1 MGRVHVPPRA
11 PARAAMEREASYLTV
26 GAFVLLVIALG
37 TWFVIWYTDRQD
49 QRDYKRFEI
58 YFEGSVA
65 GLSKGGPVRYLGVDV
80 GRVVRMDID
89 PRASDRVQV
98 IVDIDAQ
105 APISDET
112 LATLSLQG
120 VTGLLYIDL
129 ERDRGDKPVM
139 PRVPSQN
146 YPVIR
151 TVKSNFDIL
160 LSSLPDLIGQGA
172 NLAERMSKL
181 FNDENVA
188 AVGATL
194 DNLNRASAELP
205 AIIKEARV
213 LVTDTRRTLV
223 QIEGAASGLRDI
235 TQGSGPDIKVTLER
249 ARTTMDHLASTSAR
263 LDQFVSENE
272 ANIARFSD
280 SGLLDLQQLIR
291 ESRQAAQEFRE
302 LSRSIKREPSQLLYE
317 QKYSGVEVPR

>member
-80 GRVVRMDID
+80 GRVVRMNID
-89 PRASDRVQV
+89 PRAADRVQV
-98 IVDIDAQ
+98 IVDIDEQ

-139 PRVPSQN
+139 PRVPSQQ

-160 LSSLPDLIGQGA
+160 LSSLPDLVGQGA
-172 NLAERMSKL
+172 NLVERMSKL

-235 TQGSGPDIKVTLER
+235 TQGSGSDIKVTLER

>member
-1 MGRVHVPPRA
+1 
-11 PARAAMEREASYLTV
+11 MEREASYLTV
-26 GAFVLLVIALG
+26 GAFVLLVLALAA
-37 TWFVIWYTDRQD
+37 WFVIWYTDVQD
-49 QRDYKRFEI
+49 QRNYKRFEI

-89 PRASDRVQV
+89 PRAADRVEV

-112 LATLSLQG
+112 LASLSLQG

-139 PRVPSQN
+139 PRVPSQQ

-160 LSSLPDLIGQGA
+160 LSSLPDLIGRGSG
-172 NLAERMSKL
+172 LAQRMSRL

-188 AVGATL
+188 AASATL
-194 DNLNRASAELP
+194 DNLNRASSELP
-205 AIIKEARV
+205 GILKDVRV
-213 LVTDTRRTLV
+213 LVGDARRTLGE
-223 QIEGAASGLRDI
+223 IEGAASGLRDI
-235 TQGSGPDIKVTLER
+235 TQGSGPDIKAALER
-249 ARTTMDHLASTSAR
+249 VRVTMDHLASTSAR
-263 LDQFVSENE
+263 LDAFVGENQ
-272 ANIARFSD
+272 ANVTRFSD
-280 SGLLDLQQLIR
+280 AGLLELQQLIR
-291 ESRQAAQEFRE
+291 DSREAAQEFRE
-302 LSRSIKREPSQLLYE
+302 LSRSIKHEPSQLLYE
-317 QKYSGVEVPR
+317 QKYPGVEIPR

>member
-1 MGRVHVPPRA
+1 MGRVHVRPRA

-37 TWFVIWYTDRQD
+37 AWFVIWYTDSQD
-49 QRDYKRFEI
+49 QRNYKRFEI

-80 GRVVRMDID
+80 GRVVRMNID
-89 PRASDRVQV
+89 PRADRVQV

-139 PRVPSQN
+139 PRVPSQQ

-205 AIIKEARV
+205 AILKEAHV
-213 LVTDTRRTLV
+213 LTADTKRTLA

-291 ESRQAAQEFRE
+291 ESRQAAQDFRE

-317 QKYSGVEVPR
+317 QKYPGVEVPR

>member
-1 MGRVHVPPRA
+1 
-11 PARAAMEREASYLTV
+11 MEREASYLTV
-26 GAFVLLVIALG
+26 GAFVLLVLALAA
-37 TWFVIWYTDRQD
+37 WFVIWYTDVQD
-49 QRDYKRFEI
+49 QRNYRRFEI

-89 PRASDRVQV
+89 PRAADRVEV

-112 LATLSLQG
+112 LASLSLQG

-139 PRVPSQN
+139 PRVPSQQ

-160 LSSLPDLIGQGA
+160 LSSLPDLIGRGSS
-172 NLAERMSKL
+172 LAQRMSRL

-188 AVGATL
+188 AASATL
-194 DNLNRASAELP
+194 DNLNRASSELP
-205 AIIKEARV
+205 GILKDVRV
-213 LVTDTRRTLV
+213 LVGDAHRTLGE
-223 QIEGAASGLRDI
+223 IEGAATGLRDI
-235 TQGSGPDIKVTLER
+235 TQGSGPDIKAALER
-249 ARTTMDHLASTSAR
+249 VRVTMDHLASTSAR
-263 LDQFVSENE
+263 LDEFVGENQ
-272 ANIARFSD
+272 ANITRFSD
-280 SGLLDLQQLIR
+280 EGLLELQQLIR
-291 ESRQAAQEFRE
+291 DSREAAQEFRE

-317 QKYSGVEVPR
+317 QKYSGVEIPR

>member
-1 MGRVHVPPRA
+1 
-11 PARAAMEREASYLTV
+11 MEREASYLTV
-26 GAFVLLVIALG
+26 GAFVLLVLALG
-37 TWFVIWYTDRQD
+37 TWFVIWYTDTQD

-89 PRASDRVQV
+89 PRAADRVEV
-98 IVDIDAQ
+98 VVDIDAQ
-105 APISDET
+105 APITDET

-139 PRVPSQN
+139 PRVASQR

-160 LSSLPDLIGQGA
+160 LSGLPDLFGQGA
-172 NLAERMSKL
+172 NLAQRMSKL

-194 DNLNRASAELP
+194 DNLNRASSELP
-205 AIIKEARV
+205 GILKDVHA
-213 LVTDTRRTLV
+213 LVGDTKRTLGE
-223 QIEGAASGLRDI
+223 IEGAANGLRDI
-235 TQGSGPDIKVTLER
+235 TEGSGPDIKAALER
-249 ARTTMDHLASTSAR
+249 ARVTMDHLASTSER
-263 LDQFVSENE
+263 LDQFVNDNQ
-272 ANIARFSD
+272 ANITRFSD
-280 SGLLDLQQLIR
+280 QGLLELQQLIR
-291 ESRQAAQEFRE
+291 ESREAAEDFRD
-302 LSRSIKREPSQLLYE
+302 LSRSIKRQPSQLLYE
-317 QKYSGVEVPR
+317 QKYSGVEIPR

>member
-37 TWFVIWYTDRQD
+37 TWFVIWYTDQQD

-80 GRVVRMDID
+80 GRVVRMNID

-172 NLAERMSKL
+172 TMARY
-181 FNDENVA
+181 A
-188 AVGATL
+188 ARL
-194 DNLNRASAELP
+194 M
-205 AIIKEARV
+205 EAR
-213 LVTDTRRTLV
+213 
-223 QIEGAASGLRDI
+223 
-235 TQGSGPDIKVTLER
+235 
-249 ARTTMDHLASTSAR
+249 
-263 LDQFVSENE
+263 
-272 ANIARFSD
+272 
-280 SGLLDLQQLIR
+280 
-291 ESRQAAQEFRE
+291 
-302 LSRSIKREPSQLLYE
+302 
-317 QKYSGVEVPR
+317 